1 MPSTEPSRKTLYLID
16 GSAYIYRAFFALPAL
31 NNSRGLQ
38 TNAILGFTT
47 MLLKILR
54 ERKPDGLVVAFDE
67 KGPTLRHIEFKAYKA
82 QRPPMPEGMSAQI
95 PYIHRVVDAL
105 NIPSVR
111 QGGYEADDLI
121 GTLAS
126 QAEQAGFDVVIVT
139 GDKDMF
145 QLLTPHVRIY
155 DPVKDKWF
163 GEAEC
168 RERFGVEPARV
179 VEIMGLMGDATDN
192 IPGVKGIGEKT
203 AMKLIAQFGT
213 IEELLRRVEEVTPPR
228 IKVLLTEQGENARLS
243 RRLATIQLDGPV
255 TFDPA
260 TYHIKPPHQD
270 QLTDL
275 LRELGFTSLLKSF
288 QPALNPAETTE
299 IKPELIQDEPSAQK
313 FVESLPKGSALGL
326 QCLLSARPN
335 LQADVQGMALS
346 TGDKTAFIPLDVRTY
361 MRPITALLH
370 DPTRTKVVH
379 DLKMT
384 LLVFHRIGLTLTGP
398 YLDTMVADYLLNPN
412 RRDHQLETIALE
424 VLDHRLGPAHKEN
437 AAPQSLFEE
446 DTGSQE
452 EAAETASVLAKLAPP
467 MTERL
472 SEQGSLT
479 LFTDVEMPLV
489 PVLAE
494 IERNGFLLD
503 VEGLQGL
510 SKELERDLDKMIETI
525 EGLAGGAFNIN
536 SPKQLATV
544 LFEKLGL
551 KPIRKTKTGYS
562 TDEDTLTQL
571 ATQHELPAQIVN
583 YRSLSKLK
591 STYVD
596 ALPELVNPETKRL
609 HTSLNQTVA
618 ATGRLSST
626 EPNLQNIPVKGEY
639 GLRIREAFIAPTGHT
654 LLCAD
659 YSQIEPRI
667 LAHLSQDPRLLAVFA
682 KGEDIHMAT
691 AMEIFGLPSSQITR
705 DMRRVAKTVVFGI
718 VYGISP
724 FGLASNIGV
733 SQADAKKYIET
744 FFEKFSAVRALMDRN
759 IEEGKTKGYTTTI
772 LGRRRPIPELQSG
785 DPVQRGF
792 GERIAVNS
800 PIQGSAADLIKVA
813 MIDVNHAL
821 HHELPHTKMIL
832 QVHDELIFEVP
843 EKELEEAK
851 HLVKTEMEA
860 TGKKLGLS
868 VPLKVDLGTGHNWR
882 VAHP

>member
-1 MPSTEPSRKTLYLID
+1 MLI
-16 GSAYIYRAFFALPAL
+16 
-31 NNSRGLQ
+31 
-38 TNAILGFTT
+38 
-47 MLLKILR
+47 
-54 ERKPDGLVVAFDE
+54 
-67 KGPTLRHIEFKAYKA
+67 
-82 QRPPMPEGMSAQI
+82 
-95 PYIHRVVDAL
+95 
-105 NIPSVR
+105 
-111 QGGYEADDLI
+111 
-121 GTLAS
+121 
-126 QAEQAGFDVVIVT
+126 EQA
-139 GDKDMF
+139 
-145 QLLTPHVRIY
+145 
-155 DPVKDKWF
+155 
-163 GEAEC
+163 
-168 RERFGVEPARV
+168 
-179 VEIMGLMGDATDN
+179 
-192 IPGVKGIGEKT
+192 
-203 AMKLIAQFGT
+203 
-213 IEELLRRVEEVTPPR
+213 
-228 IKVLLTEQGENARLS
+228 ENARLS
-243 RRLATIQLDGPV
+243 RRLATIQLDSPV
-255 TFDPA
+255 TFDSE
-260 TYHIKPPHQD
+260 TYHVKPPHQD
-270 QLTDL
+270 QLIDL
-275 LRELGFTSLLKSF
+275 LRELGFTTLLKSF
-288 QPALNPAETTE
+288 QPSFAPAETNEVKTE
-299 IKPELIQDEPSAQK
+299 LVQDEPSAQK
-313 FVESLPKGSALGL
+313 FVAGLPKGGALGL
-326 QCLLSARPN
+326 QCLLSPGSSM
-335 LQADVQGMALS
+335 QADVQGIALS
-346 TGDKTAFIPLDVRTY
+346 TGDKTSFIPLDVRTY

-379 DLKMT
+379 DLKAT
-384 LLVFHRIGLTLTGP
+384 LLVFHRIGLTLAAP

-412 RRDHQLETIALE
+412 RRDHQLETIAFE
-424 VLDHRLGPAHKEN
+424 VLDHRLGTGQKEN
-437 AAPQSLFEE
+437 AAPQSLFDE
-446 DTGSQE
+446 DTGSRE
-452 EAAETASVLAKLAPP
+452 KAAEAASVLAKLAPAL
-467 MTERL
+467 TERL
-472 SEQGSLT
+472 SDQGSLT
-479 LFTDVEMPLV
+479 LFTNVEMPLV
-489 PVLAE
+489 SVLAE

-503 VEGLQGL
+503 VEALHRL

-525 EGLAGGAFNIN
+525 EGLAGGEFNIN

-551 KPIRKTKTGYS
+551 RPIRKTKTGYS

-639 GLRIREAFIAPTGHT
+639 GLRIREAFIAPAGHT

-659 YSQIEPRI
+659 YSQVEPRI

-691 AMEIFGLPSSQITR
+691 AMEIFGLSASHITR

-733 SQADAKKYIET
+733 SQAEAKKYIET

-785 DPVQRGF
+785 DPTQRGF
-792 GERIAVNS
+792 GERMAVNS

-813 MIDVNHAL
+813 MIDVNNAL
-821 HHELPHTKMIL
+821 HHEMPHTKMIL

-843 EKELEEAK
+843 EKELAEAK
-851 HLVKTEMEA
+851 HLVKTVMEE

>member
-1 MPSTEPSRKTLYLID
+1 MPSTESSRKTLYLID

-31 NNSRGLQ
+31 NNSQGLQ

-67 KGPTLRHIEFKAYKA
+67 KGPTLRHAEFKAYKA
-82 QRPPMPEGMSAQI
+82 QRPPMPEGMAAQI

-111 QGGYEADDLI
+111 QAGYEADDLI
-121 GTLAS
+121 GSLAH
-126 QAEQAGFDVVIVT
+126 QAELAGFDVIIVT

-155 DPVKDKWF
+155 DPVKDKWL
-163 GEAEC
+163 GETEC

-213 IEELLRRVEEVTPPR
+213 IEELLHRVEEVTPPR
-228 IKVLLTEQGENARLS
+228 IKALLIEQADNARLS
-243 RRLATIQLDGPV
+243 RRLATIQLDSPV
-255 TFDPA
+255 TFDPT

-275 LRELGFTSLLKSF
+275 LRELGFTSLLKSL
-288 QPALNPAETTE
+288 QPAFHPTGTQE
-299 IKPELIQDEPSAQK
+299 IQTELIQDEPSAQN
-313 FVESLPKGSALGL
+313 FVEGLSKGSALGL
-326 QCLLSARPN
+326 HCLLSAGSN
-335 LQADVQGMALS
+335 VLGMALS
-346 TGDKTAFIPLDVRTY
+346 TGDRTAFIPLDVRTY

-379 DLKMT
+379 DLKAT
-384 LLVFHRIGLTLTGP
+384 LLVFHRMGLTLAGP

-412 RRDHQLETIALE
+412 RRDHQLETIAFEMLG
-424 VLDHRLGPAHKEN
+424 HRLGPGHKEN
-437 AAPQSLFEE
+437 RAPQSLFEE
-446 DTGSQE
+446 DTGSRE
-452 EAAETASVLAKLAPP
+452 EAAESASVLAKLAQPV
-467 MTERL
+467 MDRL
-472 SEQGSLT
+472 SAQGSLS
-479 LFTDVEMPLV
+479 LFTEVEMPLV

-503 VEGLQGL
+503 VEGLRRL

-626 EPNLQNIPVKGEY
+626 EPNLQNIPVKGDY
-639 GLRIREAFIAPTGHT
+639 GLRIREAFIAPTGHI

-691 AMEIFGLPSSQITR
+691 AMEIFSLPSNHITR

-759 IEEGKTKGYTTTI
+759 IEEGKAKGYTTTI

-813 MIDVNHAL
+813 MIDVNNAL

-851 HLVKTEMEA
+851 RLVKTVMEA
-860 TGKKLGLS
+860 TGEKLGLS
-868 VPLKVDLGTGHNWR
+868 VPLKVDLGTGLNWR